1 MQDKEKSTD
10 TCKADLQSD
19 TCKADLQPDTC
30 KADLQ
35 QFRWVRVFTP
45 VHIPKYLVE
54 QIKSRDYTVDDF
66 YKHQEEACT
75 YIDKAGNKTVSP
87 LNHLYVLSSQ
97 DYKVVGFLWFVVD
110 DLCQNIVVQN
120 FSIDRKLWN
129 KGNAIELAS
138 KHVKEIL
145 KNAKLK
151 KVYWVTNRP
160 RVFEK
165 AGFVRA
171 KDMIMEWDP
180 EEEKD
185 GESVFRGKQDKRNS
199 KQSDTRAKVIPK

>member
-10 TCKADLQSD
+10 TCKADLQAEQCKADLQRD
-19 TCKADLQPDTC
+19 TCKADLQH
-30 KADLQ
+30 L
-35 QFRWVRVFTP
+35 RWVRVFTP

-54 QIKSRDYTVDDF
+54 QIKSRDYSVDDF
-66 YKHQEEACT
+66 YRHQEHACT
-75 YIDKAGNKTVSP
+75 YIDANGSKAISP

-97 DYKVVGFLWFVVD
+97 DYKVVGFLWFVID

-120 FSIDRKLWN
+120 FSIDRKFWS

-160 RVFEK
+160 KVFEK
-165 AGFVRA
+165 AGFKRA
-171 KDMIMEWDP
+171 KDAIMEWDP
-180 EEEKD
+180 EGEKD
-185 GESVFRGKQDKRNS
+185 GKNVIRGKQDQRNP
-199 KQSDTRAKVIPK
+199 KQSDTGAKAVSQ